1 MNLTEMDDTDA
12 KRIVDFAAGLVF
24 ATYGSMERITKKVF
38 LLSPANVDLRDAPA
52 VRQARDGFFNQSW
65 AHLSTL
71 LSFLATVL
79 WLYMLVLIGRLIFD
93 WVQVFSRDWEP
104 SGPLLIIAEVIYTVT
119 DPPINFL
126 RRFIPPLKLGQVSL
140 DLSFLVLIL
149 GLAIVM
155 GILNSLALTV

>member
-1 MNLTEMDDTDA
+1 MIL
-12 KRIVDFAAGLVF
+12 GL
-24 ATYGSMERITKKVF
+24 
-38 LLSPANVDLRDAPA
+38 
-52 VRQARDGFFNQSW
+52 
-65 AHLSTL
+65 
-71 LSFLATVL
+71 LATVL

-93 WVQVFSRDWEP
+93 WVQVFSRNWEP

-149 GLAIVM
+149 GLSIVV
-155 GILNSLALTV
+155 GVLRNLAGAL